1 MNLEERMCEQRMLKA
16 RSIDGIER
24 LRDLDRDKLDLERKL
39 NDARTAIDGY
49 SEKLKN
55 KVRKYSL
62 DIHCVS
68 YRYSCRISVGMDPLS
83 YCTRPYLDI
92 KKLIVLLTDSY
103 LNVLKQ
109 YYHRHQLGYNGKQE
123 IHCCF
128 RCV

>member
-1 MNLEERMCEQRMLKA
+1 MSKMNLEERMCEQRMLKA

-68 YRYSCRISVGMDPLS
+68 Y
-83 YCTRPYLDI
+83 
-92 KKLIVLLTDSY
+92 
-103 LNVLKQ
+103 
-109 YYHRHQLGYNGKQE
+109 
-123 IHCCF
+123 
-128 RCV
+128 